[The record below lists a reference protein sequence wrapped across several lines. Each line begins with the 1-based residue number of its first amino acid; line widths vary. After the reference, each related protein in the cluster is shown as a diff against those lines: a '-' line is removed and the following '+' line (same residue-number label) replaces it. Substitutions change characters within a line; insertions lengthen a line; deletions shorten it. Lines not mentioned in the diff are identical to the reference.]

1 MKKKMTGKEFIR
13 KIFSPTIWTNLLGM
27 SLLVSLF
34 CIGLV
39 WWMQSYTHHGE
50 GVDVPNVKGILIDDA
65 TFELRELDLDAI
77 VVDSSY
83 DDRLAPGIVIDQ
95 TPGAGSRIKSGR
107 EVYLTINAKNEPTL
121 PIPNIIDNCSYR
133 EAEAKLLALGF
144 KLGKVEYIEGTK
156 DWVLG
161 VKCKG
166 RSVFAGER
174 VPINTPVTLVIGNS
188 EMEFDENEM
197 VIDDNWNNDADEYEE
212 GADDDEL
219 VF

>member
-77 VVDSSY
+77 VVD
-83 DDRLAPGIVIDQ
+83 
-95 TPGAGSRIKSGR
+95 
-107 EVYLTINAKNEPTL
+107 
-121 PIPNIIDNCSYR
+121 
-133 EAEAKLLALGF
+133 
-144 KLGKVEYIEGTK
+144 
-156 DWVLG
+156 
-161 VKCKG
+161 
-166 RSVFAGER
+166 
-174 VPINTPVTLVIGNS
+174 
-188 EMEFDENEM
+188 
-197 VIDDNWNNDADEYEE
+197 
-212 GADDDEL
+212 
-219 VF
+219 